1 MKKKKKKFV
10 KLKKVLAGFL
20 ALVLVVGLTIVGT
33 LAYLSTQSNKVTNV
47 FTATGNIK
55 LNLIEP
61 SFDSDEASKFKPAGE
76 YPKDPTLVNTTGDDS
91 SEWVI
96 LRVDYMV
103 SKDESTV
110 YSNVSQSDIT
120 YKNTGDKLSATS
132 AKGLITI
139 DNLPGSNWIKLDLN
153 SSWLTNAS
161 KVKQA
166 GSEDAVGKNAIC
178 EFYVY
183 KKSLSSDE
191 NVKNKTTAELHSINS
206 SIGANVKTSPL
217 FSQITVHSQEQLEL
231 NGYTMDTLPRF
242 KIDIVG
248 GAIKNE
254 GDDST
259 LTGGKTELDLSD
271 TESQK
276 IINNLLGLVA
286 DKTPSNLANSSS
298 SLG

>member
-47 FTATGNIK
+47 FTATNNIK

-61 SFDSDEASKFKPAGE
+61 NFDPDEASKFKPAGE

-103 SKDESTV
+103 SKDAETD

-120 YKNTGDKLSATS
+120 FKNEGNKLDADK

-139 DNLPGSNWIKLDLN
+139 GNLTGDGWIKLNLN
-153 SSWLTNAS
+153 DTWLTNAS

-166 GSEDAVGKNAIC
+166 GSGDAVGKDAIC

-183 KKSLSSDE
+183 KKPLSSSAD
-191 NVKNKTTAELHSINS
+191 VKNKTTTELHGMNNINA
-206 SIGANVKTSPL
+206 GVKTSPL
-217 FSQITVHSQEQLEL
+217 FEKITVHSQEQLEL

-259 LTGGKTELDLSD
+259 LGEGVSELSATD
-271 TESQK
+271 TKSQK
-276 IINNLLGLVA
+276 IMNNLLGLVA
-286 DKTPSNLANSSS
+286 DKIPSNAANSSS

>member
-1 MKKKKKKFV
+1 MKKKKKRFA

-61 SFDSDEASKFKPAGE
+61 SFDSEEASKFKPAGE

-103 SKDESTV
+103 SPDEDTA
-110 YSNVSQSDIT
+110 YSNMSKDDII
-120 YKNTGDKLSATS
+120 YKNQTTTKLDA
-132 AKGLITI
+132 ANKKGLITI
-139 DNLPGSNWIKLDLN
+139 GDFPGSDWIKLDLS

-166 GSEDAVGKNAIC
+166 GSENAVGKNAIC

-183 KKSLSSDE
+183 KKSLSSDG
-191 NVKNKTTAELHSINS
+191 NVKNKTTAELHNMNN
-206 SIGANVKTSPL
+206 IGASVKTSPL
-217 FSQITVHSQEQLEL
+217 FSKITVHSQEQLEL

-259 LTGGKTELDLSD
+259 LTGGKTELDVAD
-271 TESQK
+271 TKSQT
-276 IINNLLGLVA
+276 IMNNLLGLVA
-286 DKTPSNLANSSS
+286 DKTPSNAANSSS